1 MAALAVTA
9 SKKTSIFST
18 MSARSLGSD
27 DEGAASYGA
36 VNEVCILSVSAMKQ
50 Y

>member
-9 SKKTSIFST
+9 SKKNSIFST

-36 VNEVCILSVSAMKQ
+36 VNEVYASWACHI
-50 Y
+50 